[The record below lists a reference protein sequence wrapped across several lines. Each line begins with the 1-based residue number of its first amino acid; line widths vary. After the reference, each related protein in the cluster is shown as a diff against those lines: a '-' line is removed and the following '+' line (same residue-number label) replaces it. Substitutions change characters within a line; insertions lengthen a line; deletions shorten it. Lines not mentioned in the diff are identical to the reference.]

1 MQSDTQNLRQRW
13 IYHRRITT
21 LWQRLHNH
29 DWPHSVCLTMEFHG
43 DQTRETHF
51 GTTPDV
57 TLQRR
62 KKFGYDLLI
71 NCYHVATLFHI
82 STKYQAHFSQMVNSA
97 NHVMFTKLW
106 HCVHRLIF
114 SLPPPFL
121 SRSIIFYRICRG
133 SDSTNLFL
141 YFKRHQVGITYK
153 RIQRLPAYIVIIF
166 VTL

>member
-21 LWQRLHNH
+21 VWQCLHNH
-29 DWPHSVCLTMEFHG
+29 EWPHSVCLTMEF
-43 DQTRETHF
+43 RVERNA
-51 GTTPDV
+51 GTAVHWTYFRATPDV
-57 TLQRR
+57 IARYG
-62 KKFGYDLLI
+62 KNFIYDLLI
-71 NCYHVATLFHI
+71 NHYDMATLFHI

-141 YFKRHQVGITYK
+141 YFKRHQVGIRY
-153 RIQRLPAYIVIIF
+153 
-166 VTL
+166 